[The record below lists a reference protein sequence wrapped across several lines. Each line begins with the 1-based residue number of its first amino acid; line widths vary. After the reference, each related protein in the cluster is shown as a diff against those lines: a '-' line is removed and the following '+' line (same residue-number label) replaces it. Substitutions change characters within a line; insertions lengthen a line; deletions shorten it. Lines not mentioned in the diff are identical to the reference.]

1 LSAGLQHPATHQHHV
16 YWRFDFDIGSAGNNL
31 PLEYTPG
38 EGTNWGYGPGWR
50 PMLGEEAF
58 PFANR
63 SWAVLN
69 KQTNIGYLINRGP
82 NDGDGGSF
90 APWEGAAVVYHA
102 NEDMRGGMGTAVDDG
117 LYQLATG
124 EIVDGADVVIWYVAH
139 LHHHYPGPEFD
150 WHVCGPLLWPI
161 RY

>member
-31 PLEYTPG
+31 ALAHMTSG
-38 EGTNWGYGPGWR
+38 GNWGYGPGWMPLPR
-50 PMLGEEAF
+50 ETWQVTTSAD
-58 PFANR
+58 

-82 NDGDGGSF
+82 NDEPCDAFEPGDMY
-90 APWEGAAVVYHA
+90 VVAYHGT
-102 NEDMRGGMGTAVDDG
+102 EDLKGQLGTA
-117 LYQLATG
+117 QAANIFTHINN
-124 EIVDGADVVIWYVAH
+124 ENIDGADLVFWYVAH
-139 LHHHYPGPEFD
+139 LHHHYHGPEFD
-150 WHVCGPLLWPI
+150 WHACGPLLWPI